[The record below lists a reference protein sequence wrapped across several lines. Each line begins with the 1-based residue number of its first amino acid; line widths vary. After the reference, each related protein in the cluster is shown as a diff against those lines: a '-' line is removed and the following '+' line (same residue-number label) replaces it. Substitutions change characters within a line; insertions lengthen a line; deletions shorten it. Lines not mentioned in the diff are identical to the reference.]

1 MKRRDVLVAD
11 VILCSVLLISALM
24 LGAYGL
30 IAILIIVTARIVLQK
45 MVYDNYDELITETF
59 RKKFFNFDTVSFEV
73 LFISVAISVTAALH
87 SVSLIVSLTAFSV
100 IVLFRLVSEY
110 FWFSDRPNRWYSFRF
125 VIYDIRRKLNPTYS
139 ERLQKI
145 LVAEVDGMKG
155 REFERY
161 VAELL
166 IMNGFTKVKVTK
178 GSGDIGVDVT
188 AVLNKDIY
196 AIQCRRSDSEIGTKV
211 VQEAVLGKEH
221 YNADVAVVI
230 TNNYF
235 TAQAYEAAEG
245 KAALWDR
252 ERLGGLVR
260 KARDSVSD
268 ERYNEEMIAD
278 RLETKMFIALFD
290 KGKGDARLTEKVMGT
305 LYPEGDVRSEKDID
319 EFLKKV
325 TEHIHGSEGIPERRL
340 KRTYNAL
347 DVDKPITPYEADI
360 ACYHLNG
367 THTITI
373 RDMDEVRNKLAQAFI
388 ESEYIRY
395 EAPQTIPD
403 EEGE

>member
-1 MKRRDVLVAD
+1 MKRRDVLIAD
-11 VILCSVLLISALM
+11 VILGSLLLIVAIM

-30 IAILIIVTARIVLQK
+30 IIILIAATARIILQK
-45 MVYDNYDELITETF
+45 MVYDNYDELMLETF
-59 RKKFFNFDTVSFEV
+59 RKKFANIDTLSFEV
-73 LFISVAISVTAALH
+73 LFISIAISMTVAWWDVSAAVAVAAFLMAAL
-87 SVSLIVSLTAFSV
+87 
-100 IVLFRLVSEY
+100 FRMLLEY
-110 FWFSDRPNRWYSFRF
+110 FWFSDRPNRWFSFKF
-125 VIYDIRRKLNPTYS
+125 MIYEMRRKVKPTYS

-166 IMNGFTKVKVTK
+166 TMNGFTKVRVTK
-178 GSGDIGVDVT
+178 GSGDIGVDVMGT
-188 AVLNKDIY
+188 LNKDVY
-196 AIQCRRSDSEIGTKV
+196 AIQCRRSDSEIGVKA
-211 VQEAVLGKEH
+211 VQEAILGKEH
-221 YNADVAVVI
+221 SKADVAAVV

-235 TAQAYEAAEG
+235 TTQSYEAAEE
-245 KAALWDR
+245 KVMLWDR
-252 ERLGGLVR
+252 ERLGELVR
-260 KARDSVSD
+260 KARDSISD
-268 ERYNEEMIAD
+268 ERYNEEMVAD
-278 RLETKMFIALFD
+278 KTEIKMFVALFD

-325 TEHIHGSEGIPERRL
+325 SEHIHASEGIPERRL
-340 KRTYNAL
+340 KRIYHAL
-347 DVDKPITPYEADI
+347 ETDGPVTPYEADL

-388 ESEYIRY
+388 ESEH
-395 EAPQTIPD
+395 IPN
-403 EEGE
+403 EVRQSVPAGE